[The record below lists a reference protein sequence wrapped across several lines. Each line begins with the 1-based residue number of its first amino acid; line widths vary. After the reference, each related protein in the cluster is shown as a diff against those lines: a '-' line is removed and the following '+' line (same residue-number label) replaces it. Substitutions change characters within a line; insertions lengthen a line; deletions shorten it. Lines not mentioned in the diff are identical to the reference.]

1 MVVLGIHAFRSA
13 NRHSP
18 NGPFYSTFVALT
30 FKKLALFAV
39 LVLARLLN
47 RYRGVAMLWLKQLFV
62 CFELAMLKQYRGTLA
77 GIPLLYSHMSN
88 AKHGKFTTI

>member
-1 MVVLGIHAFRSA
+1 
-13 NRHSP
+13 
-18 NGPFYSTFVALT
+18 
-30 FKKLALFAV
+30 
-39 LVLARLLN
+39 
-47 RYRGVAMLWLKQLFV
+47 MLWLKQLFV